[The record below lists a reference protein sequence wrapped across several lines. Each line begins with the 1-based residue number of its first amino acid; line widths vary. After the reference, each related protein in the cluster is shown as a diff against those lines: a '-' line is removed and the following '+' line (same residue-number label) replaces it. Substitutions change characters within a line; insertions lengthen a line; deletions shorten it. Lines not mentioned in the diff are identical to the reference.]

1 MIRPILQKGNP
12 ILHRLA
18 HDVPIGD
25 DVSELIE
32 DMFQTMYDC
41 KIKAAGL
48 AANQISVL
56 KRVIVVDAVGLK
68 IAIIN
73 PIIVKRSLG
82 KVRSVE
88 GCLSFPGEKITM
100 IRDKMVTVKGFDEN
114 WKPIKLKLRGFA
126 GMCVQHEID
135 HLNGITIK

>member
-1 MIRPILQKGNP
+1 MIRPILQKGDP

-18 HDVPIGD
+18 HEVPVGD
-25 DVSELIE
+25 DVLELIE
-32 DMFQTMYDC
+32 DMWQTMYAS
-41 KIKAAGL
+41 KIEAAGL

-56 KRVIVVDAVGLK
+56 KRVITINAAGLK

-82 KVRSVE
+82 KVRSQE
-88 GCLSFPGEKITM
+88 GCLSFPGKKVTRT
-100 IRDKMVTVKGFDEN
+100 RDKMIVVKGFDEN
-114 WKPIKLKLRGFA
+114 WKPIKLKLRGLA

-135 HLNGITIK
+135 HLNGVTIA